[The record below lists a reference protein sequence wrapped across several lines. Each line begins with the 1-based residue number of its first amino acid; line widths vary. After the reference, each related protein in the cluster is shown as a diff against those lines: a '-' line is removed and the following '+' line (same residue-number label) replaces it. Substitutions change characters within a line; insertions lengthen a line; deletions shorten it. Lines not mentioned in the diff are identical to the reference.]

1 MEIALPEKRKGGVTT
16 AFSMLANSDHL
27 KVKGCSQVKVPTSH
41 TDG

>member
-1 MEIALPEKRKGGVTT
+1 MEIALPEKRKGGVST
-16 AFSMLANSDHL
+16 AFSKLDSSDYL